1 MRILSLLLLTIFI
14 GTSCSSQK
22 TSDMTSTQMEYSA
35 VSRGLYKLIVVQN
48 KTVSVTNGKNTQPVV
63 TKISDA
69 KWKEIAAEFS
79 KINLE
84 SIPTLKGPTEKRF
97 YDGAAIGNLKIVQNQ
112 KIYETPGFDNGYPP
126 KEIEKLVNLLVD
138 FTKE

>member
-1 MRILSLLLLTIFI
+1 MRLLSLLLLTIFI

-35 VSRGLYKLIVVQN
+35 MSRGLYKKIVVQN
-48 KTVSVTNGKNTQPVV
+48 KTVSVTNGRNTEAIES
-63 TKISDA
+63 KIDDA
-69 KWKEIAAEFS
+69 KWKQIVAEFS

-97 YDGAAIGNLKIVQNQ
+97 YDGAAIGNLKITQNQ

-126 KEIEKLVNLLVD
+126 KEIEKLVNLLIS

>member
-1 MRILSLLLLTIFI
+1 MRILSLLLLTIII

-22 TSDMTSTQMEYSA
+22 ANDMTAIQMEYSA
-35 VSRGLYKLIVVQN
+35 VSRGFYKKVIVEN
-48 KTVSVTNGKNTQPVV
+48 KTVSVINGKNTEPVK

-69 KWKEIAAEFS
+69 KWKQIVAEFS
-79 KINLE
+79 KINVE
-84 SIPTLKGPTEKRF
+84 SIPTLKAPTEKRF
-97 YDGAAIGNLKIVQNQ
+97 YDGAAIGNLKVVQNQ
-112 KIYETPGFDNGYPP
+112 KTYETQGFDNGYPP

>member
-1 MRILSLLLLTIFI
+1 MRLLSLLLLTIFI

-35 VSRGLYKLIVVQN
+35 MSRGLYKKIVVQN
-48 KTVSVTNGKNTQPVV
+48 KTVSVTNGRNTEAIES
-63 TKISDA
+63 KIDDA
-69 KWKEIAAEFS
+69 KWKQIVAEFS

-97 YDGAAIGNLKIVQNQ
+97 YDGAAIGNLKINQNQ

-126 KEIEKLVNLLVD
+126 KEIEKLVNLLIS

>member
-1 MRILSLLLLTIFI
+1 MKTLSLLLLTIFI
-14 GTSCSSQK
+14 GTSCASQK
-22 TSDMTSTQMEYSA
+22 ANDMTSTQMEYSA
-35 VSRGLYKLIVVQN
+35 VSRGLYKVILVQN
-48 KTVSVTNGKNTQPVV
+48 KTVSVTNGRNTQPVES
-63 TKISDA
+63 KISDA
-69 KWKEIAAEFS
+69 KWKEIVAAFS

-97 YDGAAIGNLKIVQNQ
+97 YDGAAIGNLKIINNQ
-112 KIYETPGFDNGYPP
+112 KTYETPGFDNGFPP

>member
-22 TSDMTSTQMEYSA
+22 TNDMTSTQMEYSA
-35 VSRGLYKLIVVQN
+35 VSRGLYKKILVQN
-48 KTVSVTNGKNTQPVV
+48 KTVSVTNGRNTEPVES
-63 TKISDA
+63 KIDDA
-69 KWKEIAAEFS
+69 KWKQIVAEFS
-79 KINLE
+79 KINVA

-97 YDGAAIGNLKIVQNQ
+97 YDGAAIANLKIVQNQ
-112 KIYETPGFDNGYPP
+112 KTYETLGFDNGFPP
-126 KEIEKLVNLLVD
+126 KEIEKLVNLLVS